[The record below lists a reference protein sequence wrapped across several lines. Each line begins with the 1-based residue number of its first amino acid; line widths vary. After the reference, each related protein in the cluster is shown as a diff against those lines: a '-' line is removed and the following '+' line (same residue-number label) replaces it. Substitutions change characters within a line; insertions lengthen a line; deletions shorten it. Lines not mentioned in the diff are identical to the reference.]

1 LSQKSIVVIG
11 AGISGLATA
20 SLLAKAGHKVTV
32 LEGSDWIGGKSKR
45 IIVDGQRMDTG
56 PALVTFPG
64 VWKEFLRRYDNLGD
78 TSIPASQV
86 APIEFEPLSEVGEYF
101 YMGDKCLLPVEP
113 GNKWHESWNRFEAI
127 HGKLDKEITT
137 LLTATSMSPK
147 AVPAVSKLVSNYG
160 LRLTTKSYLD
170 GLKWLPEGLKEVI
183 SIHTLNAGVAP
194 ESTLALFAT
203 MPAVMA
209 TQQVLVP
216 VGGVNE
222 IPLTLEKLARHA
234 GAEIKLN
241 EKVTAISKSKVQT
254 TQGSYAADLVISS
267 LDAKVTDRLLGKNTQ
282 EQNRKMSCS
291 GVAIYAVLE
300 QELPEQT
307 KTHSV
312 IMPDDP
318 AALHKSLGNKELP
331 EQSMV
336 FVNYYKAG
344 HIYPNKKST
353 VAVLITAPADGKHY
367 EIDSEFAKRELER
380 VSQVMGLPK
389 NIKEYFGEFQ
399 ILDPEYFSGWG
410 ATGGAL
416 YGEARKIWQSGPL
429 HQPKHSSILR
439 PWLWR
444 VGASTHPGGGIPAV
458 LGGSLIATEKLLK
471 RIWNQDQDDTD
482 GMLIPLLA
490 TNAD

>member
-1 LSQKSIVVIG
+1 MSKKSIVVIG

-20 SLLAKAGHKVTV
+20 ALLAKAGHKVTV

-78 TSIPASQV
+78 TSIQASQI

-101 YMGDKCLLPVEP
+101 YKGDKCLLPVEP
-113 GNKWHESWNRFEAI
+113 SNKWHESWNRFEAI

-137 LLTATSMSPK
+137 LLTNTSMSPK
-147 AVPAVSKLVSNYG
+147 TVPAVSKLVSNYG

-203 MPAVMA
+203 IPAVMA

-234 GAEIKLN
+234 GAEIRLN
-241 EKVTAISKSKVQT
+241 EKVTSISKGKVTT
-254 TQGSYAADLVISS
+254 TQGSYSAALVISS
-267 LDAKVTDRLLGKNTQ
+267 LDAKVTDRLLGKKTQ

-300 QELPEQT
+300 QDLPQAT

-318 AALHKSLGNKELP
+318 AALHKSLGNKQLP
-331 EQSMV
+331 DQSMV

-353 VAVLITAPADGKHY
+353 VAVLITAPADGKRY
-367 EIDSEFAKRELER
+367 GIDSDFAKRELER

-389 NIKEYFGEFQ
+389 NIKEYFGEFK

-458 LGGSLIATEKLLK
+458 LGGTLIATEKLL
-471 RIWNQDQDDTD
+471 RRLGTQEAGELDS
-482 GMLIPLLA
+482 LLV
-490 TNAD
+490 TQSN

>member
-1 LSQKSIVVIG
+1 
-11 AGISGLATA
+11 
-20 SLLAKAGHKVTV
+20 

-78 TSIPASQV
+78 TSIQASQI

-101 YMGDKCLLPVEP
+101 YKGDKCLLPVEP
-113 GNKWHESWNRFEAI
+113 SNKWHESWNRFEAI

-137 LLTATSMSPK
+137 LLTNTSMSPK
-147 AVPAVSKLVSNYG
+147 TVPAVSKLVSNYG

-203 MPAVMA
+203 IPAVMA

-234 GAEIKLN
+234 GAEIRLN
-241 EKVTAISKSKVQT
+241 EKVTSISKGKVTT
-254 TQGSYAADLVISS
+254 TQGSYSAALVISS
-267 LDAKVTDRLLGKNTQ
+267 LDAKVTDRLLGKKTQ

-300 QELPEQT
+300 QDLPQAT

-318 AALHKSLGNKELP
+318 AALHKSLGNKQLP
-331 EQSMV
+331 DQSMV

-353 VAVLITAPADGKHY
+353 VAVLITAPADGKRY
-367 EIDSEFAKRELER
+367 GIDSDFAKRELER

-389 NIKEYFGEFQ
+389 NIKEYFGEFK

-458 LGGSLIATEKLLK
+458 LGGTLIATEKLL
-471 RIWNQDQDDTD
+471 RRLGTQEAGELDS
-482 GMLIPLLA
+482 LLV
-490 TNAD
+490 TQSN

>member
-1 LSQKSIVVIG
+1 
-11 AGISGLATA
+11 
-20 SLLAKAGHKVTV
+20 
-32 LEGSDWIGGKSKR
+32 
-45 IIVDGQRMDTG
+45 
-56 PALVTFPG
+56 
-64 VWKEFLRRYDNLGD
+64 
-78 TSIPASQV
+78 
-86 APIEFEPLSEVGEYF
+86 
-101 YMGDKCLLPVEP
+101 
-113 GNKWHESWNRFEAI
+113 
-127 HGKLDKEITT
+127 
-137 LLTATSMSPK
+137 
-147 AVPAVSKLVSNYG
+147 
-160 LRLTTKSYLD
+160 
-170 GLKWLPEGLKEVI
+170 
-183 SIHTLNAGVAP
+183 
-194 ESTLALFAT
+194 
-203 MPAVMA
+203 MA

-234 GAEIKLN
+234 GAEIILN
-241 EKVTAISKSKVQT
+241 QKVLSISNKEVKTSSA
-254 TQGSYAADLVISS
+254 SYKANLVISS
-267 LDAKVTDRLLGKNTQ
+267 LDTKVTDRLLGKKTQ

-300 QELPEQT
+300 QDLPQGT

-312 IMPDDP
+312 IMPDNP
-318 AALHKSLGNKELP
+318 ASLHQSLGKKELP

-367 EIDSEFAKRELER
+367 DISSDFAKRELER

-429 HQPKHSSILR
+429 HQPKHSSLLR

-458 LGGSLIATEKLLK
+458 LGGTLIATEKLLN
-471 RIWNQDQDDTD
+471 RIGNEAPEDHDLLLLNQ
-482 GMLIPLLA
+482 A
-490 TNAD
+490 S

>member
-1 LSQKSIVVIG
+1 
-11 AGISGLATA
+11 
-20 SLLAKAGHKVTV
+20 
-32 LEGSDWIGGKSKR
+32 
-45 IIVDGQRMDTG
+45 MDTG

-64 VWKEFLRRYDNLGD
+64 VWEEFIRRYDNLG
-78 TSIPASQV
+78 SGPKASEI

-101 YMGDKCLLPVEP
+101 YRGDKCLLPVEP
-113 GNKWHESWNRFEAI
+113 GNKWHEPWARFEAV

-137 LLTATSMSPK
+137 LLTNTSMSPK

-209 TQQVLVP
+209 TQKVLVP

-234 GAEIKLN
+234 GVEIKLN
-241 EKVTAISKSKVQT
+241 EKVIGIGKASVKTEKA
-254 TQGSYAADLVISS
+254 SYQADLIVSS
-267 LDAKVTDRLLGKNTQ
+267 LDAKVTDRLLGKATN
-282 EQNRKMSCS
+282 ESGRKMSCS

-300 QELPEQT
+300 HDLPAGT

-318 AALHKSLGNKELP
+318 AALHKSLGAKQLPKE
-331 EQSMV
+331 SMV
-336 FVNYYKAG
+336 FVNYYKAE
-344 HIYPNKKST
+344 HIYPNSKST

-367 EIDSEFAKRELER
+367 GIDSDFAKAELER
-380 VSQVMGLPK
+380 VSRVMGLPK
-389 NIKEYFGEFQ
+389 NIKEYFGSFEV
-399 ILDPEYFSGWG
+399 LDPEYFSGWG

-429 HQPKHSSILR
+429 HTPRHSSILR

-458 LGGSLIATEKLLK
+458 LGGSLIATEKLI
-471 RIWNQDQDDTD
+471 RR
-482 GMLIPLLA
+482 LA
-490 TNAD
+490 R

>member
-1 LSQKSIVVIG
+1 VKPKSIIVLG

-20 SLLAKAGHKVTV
+20 ALMAKAGNQVTV
-32 LEGSDWIGGKSKR
+32 IEGSSWIGGKSKR

-64 VWKEFLRRYDNLGD
+64 VWEEFIRRYDNLG
-78 TSIPASQV
+78 TGSKAAEI
-86 APIEFEPLSEVGEYF
+86 APITFEPLSEVGEYF
-101 YMGDKCLLPVEP
+101 YKGDKCLLPVEP
-113 GNKWHESWNRFEAI
+113 GNKWHEPWARFEKV

-137 LLTATSMSPK
+137 LLTNTSMSPK

-209 TQQVLVP
+209 TQKVLVP

-234 GAEIKLN
+234 GVEIVMS
-241 EKVTAISKSKVQT
+241 EKAIAISKNKVT
-254 TQGSYAADLVISS
+254 TDRREYQADIIISS
-267 LDAKVTDRLLGKNTQ
+267 LDAKVTDRLLGKTTN
-282 EQNRKMSCS
+282 EAGRKMSCS
-291 GVAIYAVLE
+291 GVAIYAVLD
-300 QELPEQT
+300 QELPLGT

-318 AALHKSLGNKELP
+318 SALHKALGDKKVPKE
-331 EQSMV
+331 SMV
-336 FVNYYKAG
+336 FVNYYQAG
-344 HIYPNKKST
+344 HIYPNSKST

-367 EIDSEFAKRELER
+367 GIDSDFAKAELER
-380 VSQVMGLPK
+380 VSKVMGLPK
-389 NIKEYFGEFQ
+389 NIKEYFGSFEV
-399 ILDPEYFSGWG
+399 LDPEYFSGWG

-429 HQPKHSSILR
+429 HTPKHSSLFR

-458 LGGSLIATEKLLK
+458 LGGSLIATEKLL
-471 RIWNQDQDDTD
+471 RRL
-482 GMLIPLLA
+482 GA
-490 TNAD
+490 

>member
-1 LSQKSIVVIG
+1 MKPRNIIVLG

-20 SLLAKAGHKVTV
+20 SLLAKAGHKVKV
-32 LEGSDWIGGKSKR
+32 IEAASWIGGKSKR
-45 IIVDGQRMDTG
+45 IVVDAQRMDTG

-64 VWKEFLRRYDNLGD
+64 VWEEFIRRYDNLGKG
-78 TSIPASQV
+78 PKASEI
-86 APIEFEPLSEVGEYF
+86 APIVFEPLSEVGEYF
-101 YMGDKCLLPVEP
+101 YRGDKCLLPVEP
-113 GNKWHESWNRFEAI
+113 GNKWHEPWARFEAV

-137 LLTATSMSPK
+137 LLTNTSMSPK

-160 LRLTTKSYLD
+160 VRLTTKSYLD

-209 TQQVLVP
+209 TQKVLVP

-234 GAEIKLN
+234 GVEISLN
-241 EKVTAISKSKVQT
+241 EKATAISKNKVT
-254 TQGSYAADLVISS
+254 TAKGEYQSDLVISS
-267 LDAKVTDRLLGKNTQ
+267 LDAKVTDRLLGKTTN
-282 EQNRKMSCS
+282 ESGRKMSCS
-291 GVAIYAVLE
+291 GVAIYAVLD
-300 QELPEQT
+300 QDLPAGT

-318 AALHKSLGNKELP
+318 AALHKSLGNMQLPKE
-331 EQSMV
+331 SMV
-336 FVNYYKAG
+336 FVNYYQAG
-344 HIYPNKKST
+344 HIYPNSKST

-367 EIDSEFAKRELER
+367 GIDSDFAKAELER
-380 VSQVMGLPK
+380 VSKVMGLPK
-389 NIKEYFGEFQ
+389 NIKEYFGSFEV
-399 ILDPEYFSGWG
+399 LDPEYFSGWG

-429 HQPKHSSILR
+429 HAPKHSSVLR

-458 LGGSLIATEKLLK
+458 LGGSLIATEKLI
-471 RIWNQDQDDTD
+471 RR
-482 GMLIPLLA
+482 LA
-490 TNAD
+490 R

>member
-1 LSQKSIVVIG
+1 MSPKSIFVIG

-20 SLLAKAGHKVTV
+20 ALLAKAGHQVKVI
-32 LEGSDWIGGKSKR
+32 EGSSWIGGKSKR

-78 TSIPASQV
+78 TSIKAAEI

-101 YMGDKCLLPVEP
+101 YKGDKCLLPVEP
-113 GNKWHESWNRFEAI
+113 ANKWHESWNRFEAI

-137 LLTATSMSPK
+137 LLTNTSMSPK
-147 AVPAVSKLVSNYG
+147 AIPAVSKLVSNYG

-170 GLKWLPEGLKEVI
+170 GLTWLPEGLKEVI

-234 GAEIKLN
+234 GADVILN
-241 EKVTAISKSKVQT
+241 QKVVSISKKEVRTSSNVYK
-254 TQGSYAADLVISS
+254 ADLVISS
-267 LDAKVTDRLLGKNTQ
+267 LDAKVTDRLLGKKTQ
-282 EQNRKMSCS
+282 EANRKMSCS

-300 QELPEQT
+300 QDLPEQT

-318 AALHKSLGNKELP
+318 AKLHSALGNKELP

-367 EIDSEFAKRELER
+367 GIDSDFAKRELER
-380 VSQVMGLPK
+380 VSKVMGLPK
-389 NIKEYFGEFQ
+389 NIKEYFGEYQ

-410 ATGGAL
+410 ASGGAL

-429 HQPKHSSILR
+429 HQPKHKSILR

-458 LGGSLIATEKLLK
+458 LGGTLIATEKLLK
-471 RIWNQDQDDTD
+471 RIGNEEPGELDSVLVSQ
-482 GMLIPLLA
+482 G
-490 TNAD
+490 N

>member
-1 LSQKSIVVIG
+1 MSQKSIVVIG

-20 SLLAKAGHKVTV
+20 ALLAKAGHKVTV

-64 VWKEFLRRYDNLGD
+64 VWEEFLRRYDNLGD
-78 TSIPASQV
+78 TSIPASQI

-101 YMGDKCLLPVEP
+101 YKGDRCLLPVEP
-113 GNKWHESWNRFEAI
+113 GNKWHDSWNRFEAI

-137 LLTATSMSPK
+137 LLTNTSMSPK

-160 LRLTTKSYLD
+160 FRLTTKSYLD

-222 IPLTLEKLARHA
+222 ISLTLEKLARHA
-234 GAEIKLN
+234 GAEIRLN
-241 EKVTAISKSKVQT
+241 EKVTAISKGKVT
-254 TQGSYAADLVISS
+254 TTGVPYSADLVISS
-267 LDAKVTDRLLGKNTQ
+267 LDAKVTDRLLGKKTQ
-282 EQNRKMSCS
+282 EANRKMSCS

-300 QELPEQT
+300 QDLPQGT

-318 AALHKSLGNKELP
+318 AALHKSLGNKQLP

-367 EIDSEFAKRELER
+367 GIDSDFAKRELER
-380 VSQVMGLPK
+380 VSKIMGLPK

-429 HQPKHSSILR
+429 HQPKHASMLR

-458 LGGSLIATEKLLK
+458 LGGTLIATEKLMK
-471 RIWNQDQDDTD
+471 RIGHQDQNDNDA
-482 GMLIPLLA
+482 MLIPLLA

>member
-20 SLLAKAGHKVTV
+20 ALLAKAGHKVTV

-45 IIVDGQRMDTG
+45 IVVDGQRMDTG

-78 TSIPASQV
+78 TSVPASEI

-101 YMGDKCLLPVEP
+101 YKGDKCLLPVEP

-137 LLTATSMSPK
+137 LLTNTSMSPK

-170 GLKWLPEGLKEVI
+170 GLKWLPEGLREVI

-234 GAEIKLN
+234 GAEIILN
-241 EKVTAISKSKVQT
+241 QKVLSISNKEVKTSSA
-254 TQGSYAADLVISS
+254 SYKANLVISS
-267 LDAKVTDRLLGKNTQ
+267 LDTKVTDRLLGKKTQ

-300 QELPEQT
+300 QDLPQGT

-312 IMPDDP
+312 IMPDNP
-318 AALHKSLGNKELP
+318 ASLHQSLGKKELP

-367 EIDSEFAKRELER
+367 DISSDFAKRELER

-389 NIKEYFGEFQ
+389 NIKEHFGQFE
-399 ILDPEYFSGWG
+399 ILDPQYFSGWG

-429 HQPKHSSILR
+429 HQPKHSSLLR

-458 LGGSLIATEKLLK
+458 LGGTLIATEKLLN
-471 RIWNQDQDDTD
+471 RIGNEAPEDHDLLLLNQ
-482 GMLIPLLA
+482 A
-490 TNAD
+490 S

>member
-1 LSQKSIVVIG
+1 MKPRNIIVLG

-20 SLLAKAGHKVTV
+20 SLLAKAGHTVKVI
-32 LEGSDWIGGKSKR
+32 EGASWIGGKSKR
-45 IIVDGQRMDTG
+45 IVVDGQRMDTG

-64 VWKEFLRRYDNLGD
+64 VWEEFIRRYDNLG
-78 TSIPASQV
+78 SGPKASEI
-86 APIEFEPLSEVGEYF
+86 APIVFEPLSEVGEYF
-101 YMGDKCLLPVEP
+101 YRGDKCLLPVEP
-113 GNKWHESWNRFEAI
+113 GNKWHEPWARFEAV

-137 LLTATSMSPK
+137 LLTNTSMSPK

-160 LRLTTKSYLD
+160 IRLTTKSYLD

-209 TQQVLVP
+209 TQKVLVP

-234 GAEIKLN
+234 GVEISLN
-241 EKVTAISKSKVQT
+241 EKVTAISKNKVT
-254 TQGSYAADLVISS
+254 TATGEYQADLVISS
-267 LDAKVTDRLLGKNTQ
+267 LDAKVTDRLLGKTTN
-282 EQNRKMSCS
+282 ESGRKMSCS
-291 GVAIYAVLE
+291 GVAIYAVLD
-300 QELPEQT
+300 QDLPAGT

-318 AALHKSLGNKELP
+318 AALHKSLGAKQLPKE
-331 EQSMV
+331 SMV
-336 FVNYYKAG
+336 FVNYYQAG
-344 HIYPNKKST
+344 HIYPNSKST

-367 EIDSEFAKRELER
+367 GIDSDFAKAELDR
-380 VSQVMGLPK
+380 VSKVMGLPK
-389 NIKEYFGEFQ
+389 NIKEYFGSFEV
-399 ILDPEYFSGWG
+399 LNPEYFSGWG

-429 HQPKHSSILR
+429 HTPRHSSILR

-458 LGGSLIATEKLLK
+458 LGGSLIATEKLI
-471 RIWNQDQDDTD
+471 RR
-482 GMLIPLLA
+482 LA
-490 TNAD
+490 R

>member
-1 LSQKSIVVIG
+1 MSQKSIVVIG

-20 SLLAKAGHKVTV
+20 ALLAKAGHKVTL
-32 LEGSDWIGGKSKR
+32 LEGSNWIGGKSRR
-45 IIVDGQRMDTG
+45 IVVDGQRMDTG

-64 VWKEFLRRYDNLGD
+64 VWQEFLRRYDNLGD
-78 TSIPASQV
+78 TSIQAAEI
-86 APIEFEPLSEVGEYF
+86 APIEFEPLAEVGEYF

-113 GNKWHESWNRFEAI
+113 GNKWHESWTRFEAI

-137 LLTATSMSPK
+137 LLTNTSMSPR
-147 AVPAVSKLVSNYG
+147 ALPAVSKLVSNYG

-209 TQQVLVP
+209 TQKVLVP
-216 VGGVNE
+216 VGGVHE

-234 GAEIKLN
+234 GVEIKLN
-241 EKVTAISKSKVQT
+241 EKVIGISKKQVKT
-254 TQGSYAADLVISS
+254 TLGTYDADLVISS
-267 LDAKVTDRLLGKNTQ
+267 LDAKVTDRLLGKKTP
-282 EQNRKMSCS
+282 EANRKMSCS

-318 AALHKSLGNKELP
+318 AALHRSLGNKELP

-367 EIDSEFAKRELER
+367 DIDSDFTKRELAR

-429 HQPKHSSILR
+429 HQPKHSSLLR

-471 RIWNQDQDDTD
+471 RFGSQETD
-482 GMLIPLLA
+482 ALDFLLVA
-490 TNAD
+490 QGN

>member
-1 LSQKSIVVIG
+1 
-11 AGISGLATA
+11 
-20 SLLAKAGHKVTV
+20 
-32 LEGSDWIGGKSKR
+32 
-45 IIVDGQRMDTG
+45 
-56 PALVTFPG
+56 
-64 VWKEFLRRYDNLGD
+64 
-78 TSIPASQV
+78 
-86 APIEFEPLSEVGEYF
+86 
-101 YMGDKCLLPVEP
+101 
-113 GNKWHESWNRFEAI
+113 
-127 HGKLDKEITT
+127 
-137 LLTATSMSPK
+137 
-147 AVPAVSKLVSNYG
+147 
-160 LRLTTKSYLD
+160 
-170 GLKWLPEGLKEVI
+170 
-183 SIHTLNAGVAP
+183 
-194 ESTLALFAT
+194 
-203 MPAVMA
+203 
-209 TQQVLVP
+209 
-216 VGGVNE
+216 
-222 IPLTLEKLARHA
+222 
-234 GAEIKLN
+234 
-241 EKVTAISKSKVQT
+241 
-254 TQGSYAADLVISS
+254 VISS
-267 LDAKVTDRLLGKNTQ
+267 LDAKVTDRLLGKKTQ

-300 QELPEQT
+300 QDLPQAT

-353 VAVLITAPADGKHY
+353 VAVLITGPADGKHY
-367 EIDSEFAKRELER
+367 DINSDFAKRELER
-380 VSQVMGLPK
+380 VSKVMGLPK

-458 LGGSLIATEKLLK
+458 LGGSLIATEKLLRRLGNK
-471 RIWNQDQDDTD
+471 DQNNSDSS
-482 GMLIPLLA
+482 LIPMLA
-490 TNAD
+490 TDAD

>member
-1 LSQKSIVVIG
+1 MTTKSIIVLG

-20 SLLAKAGHKVTV
+20 ALLAKAGNKVTII
-32 LEGSDWIGGKSKR
+32 EGSNWIGGKSKR

-64 VWKEFLRRYDNLGD
+64 VWQEFIRRYDLLG
-78 TSIPASQV
+78 SQEAKAAEI
-86 APIEFEPLSEVGEYF
+86 APITFEPLAEVGEYF
-101 YMGDKCLLPVEP
+101 YKGDSCLLPVEE
-113 GNKWHESWNRFEAI
+113 GNKWHEPWVRFEKV

-137 LLTATSMSPK
+137 LLTNTSMSK
-147 AVPAVSKLVSNYG
+147 RAVPAVSKLVSNYG
-160 LRLTTKSYLD
+160 LHLTTKSYLD
-170 GLKWLPEGLKEVI
+170 GLKWLPDGLKEVI

-209 TQQVLVP
+209 TQKVLVP

-234 GAEIKLN
+234 GVEIVM
-241 EKVTAISKSKVQT
+241 EQKVIAISKNQVET
-254 TQGSYAADLVISS
+254 ATCNYRADIIISS
-267 LDAKVTDRLLGKNTQ
+267 LDAKVTDRLLGKATN
-282 EQNRKMSCS
+282 ESGRKMSCS
-291 GVAIYAVLE
+291 GVAIYAVLD
-300 QELPEQT
+300 QELPLGT

-312 IMPDDP
+312 IMPDAP
-318 AALHKSLGNKELP
+318 AELHKSLGNKQLP
-331 EQSMV
+331 TQSMV
-336 FVNYYKAG
+336 FVNYYQAG
-344 HIYPNKKST
+344 HIYPNSKST

-367 EIDSEFAKRELER
+367 GIDSEFAKAELER
-380 VSQVMGLPK
+380 VSLVLGLPK
-389 NIKEYFGEFQ
+389 NIKEYFGSFEV
-399 ILDPEYFSGWG
+399 LDPEYFSGWG

-429 HQPKHSSILR
+429 HTPKHSSLFR

-458 LGGSLIATEKLLK
+458 LGGSLIATEKLL
-471 RIWNQDQDDTD
+471 RR
-482 GMLIPLLA
+482 LRA
-490 TNAD
+490 

>member
-1 LSQKSIVVIG
+1 MKSKSIIVLG

-20 SLLAKAGHKVTV
+20 ALLAKAGNQVTV
-32 LEGSDWIGGKSKR
+32 IEGSSWIGGKSKR
-45 IIVDGQRMDTG
+45 IVVDGQRMDTG

-64 VWKEFLRRYDNLGD
+64 VWQEFIRRYDLLGNQD
-78 TSIPASQV
+78 KKAIEI
-86 APIEFEPLSEVGEYF
+86 APITFEPLAEVGEYF
-101 YMGDKCLLPVEP
+101 YKGDKCLLPVEQ
-113 GNKWHESWNRFEAI
+113 GNKWHEPWARFEKI
-127 HGKLDKEITT
+127 HGKLDQEITT
-137 LLTATSMSPK
+137 LLTNPSMSPK

-160 LRLTTKSYLD
+160 IRLTTKSYLD
-170 GLKWLPEGLKEVI
+170 GLKWLPDGLKEVI

-209 TQQVLVP
+209 AQKVLVP

-234 GAEIKLN
+234 GVEIVMG
-241 EKVTAISKSKVQT
+241 EKAIAISKNKVKTESREYQ
-254 TQGSYAADLVISS
+254 AEIIISS
-267 LDAKVTDRLLGKNTQ
+267 LDAKVTDRLLGKSTNETG
-282 EQNRKMSCS
+282 RKMSCS
-291 GVAIYAVLE
+291 GVAIYAVLD
-300 QELPEQT
+300 QDLPAGT

-318 AALHKSLGNKELP
+318 SALHKALGDKKVPKE
-331 EQSMV
+331 SMV
-336 FVNYYKAG
+336 FVNYYQAG
-344 HIYPNKKST
+344 HIYPNSKST

-367 EIDSEFAKRELER
+367 GIDSEFAKAELER
-380 VSQVMGLPK
+380 VSKVMGLPK
-389 NIKEYFGEFQ
+389 NIKEYFGAFEV
-399 ILDPEYFSGWG
+399 LDPEYFSGWG

-429 HQPKHSSILR
+429 HTPKHSSLLR

-458 LGGSLIATEKLLK
+458 LGGSLIATEKLL
-471 RIWNQDQDDTD
+471 RRL
-482 GMLIPLLA
+482 GV
-490 TNAD
+490 

>member
-1 LSQKSIVVIG
+1 MISRNIIVLG

-20 SLLAKAGHKVTV
+20 SLLARAGHKVKV
-32 LEGSDWIGGKSKR
+32 IEGASWIGGKSKR
-45 IIVDGQRMDTG
+45 IVVDGQRMDTG

-64 VWKEFLRRYDNLGD
+64 VWQEFIARYDKLGQGPKA
-78 TSIPASQV
+78 IEI
-86 APIEFEPLSEVGEYF
+86 APITFEPLSEVGEYF
-101 YMGDKCLLPVEP
+101 YKGDKCLLPVEP
-113 GNKWHESWNRFEAI
+113 GNKWHEPWVRFEAV

-137 LLTATSMSPK
+137 LLTNTSMSPK

-209 TQQVLVP
+209 TQKVLVP
-216 VGGVNE
+216 IGGVNE

-234 GAEIKLN
+234 GVDISLN
-241 EKVTAISKSKVQT
+241 EKVTAIAKNKVT
-254 TQGSYAADLVISS
+254 TIKGEYQADLVISS
-267 LDAKVTDRLLGKNTQ
+267 LDAKATDRLLGKTTN
-282 EQNRKMSCS
+282 ESGRKMSCS
-291 GVAIYAVLE
+291 GVAIYAVLD
-300 QELPEQT
+300 QDLPEGT

-318 AALHKSLGNKELP
+318 AALHKSLGNKQLP
-331 EQSMV
+331 VESMV
-336 FVNYYKAG
+336 FVNYYKAD
-344 HIYPNKKST
+344 HIYPNSKST

-367 EIDSEFAKRELER
+367 GIDSEFAKSELER
-380 VSQVMGLPK
+380 VSKVMGLPK
-389 NIKEYFGEFQ
+389 NIRDYFGSFEV
-399 ILDPEYFSGWG
+399 LDPEYFSGWG

-429 HQPKHSSILR
+429 HTPKHSSLFR

-458 LGGSLIATEKLLK
+458 LGGSLIATEKLLS
-471 RIWNQDQDDTD
+471 RF
-482 GMLIPLLA
+482 GH
-490 TNAD
+490 

>member
-1 LSQKSIVVIG
+1 
-11 AGISGLATA
+11 
-20 SLLAKAGHKVTV
+20 
-32 LEGSDWIGGKSKR
+32 
-45 IIVDGQRMDTG
+45 MDTG

-78 TSIPASQV
+78 TSIKAAEV
-86 APIEFEPLSEVGEYF
+86 APIVFEPLAEVGEYF
-101 YMGDKCLLPVEP
+101 YKGDKCLLPVEP

-137 LLTATSMSPK
+137 LLTNTSMSPK
-147 AVPAVSKLVSNYG
+147 AIPAVSKLVSNYG

-222 IPLTLEKLARHA
+222 IPVTLEKLARHA
-234 GAEIKLN
+234 GAEIRLS
-241 EKVTAISKSKVQT
+241 EKVTAISKGKVT
-254 TQGSYAADLVISS
+254 TTTGSYKADLVISS
-267 LDAKVTDRLLGKNTQ
+267 LDAKVTDRLLGKKTR

-300 QELPEQT
+300 QDLPQGT

-331 EQSMV
+331 DQSMV

-353 VAVLITAPADGKHY
+353 VAILITAPADGKHY
-367 EIDSEFAKRELER
+367 DINSAFAKRELER
-380 VSQVMGLPK
+380 VSQVVGLPK

-410 ATGGAL
+410 AMGGAL

-429 HQPKHSSILR
+429 HQPKHSSIFR

-471 RIWNQDQDDTD
+471 RIGNQDEDDSDTS
-482 GMLIPLLA
+482 LIPLLA

>member
-1 LSQKSIVVIG
+1 
-11 AGISGLATA
+11 
-20 SLLAKAGHKVTV
+20 
-32 LEGSDWIGGKSKR
+32 
-45 IIVDGQRMDTG
+45 
-56 PALVTFPG
+56 
-64 VWKEFLRRYDNLGD
+64 
-78 TSIPASQV
+78 
-86 APIEFEPLSEVGEYF
+86 
-101 YMGDKCLLPVEP
+101 VEP
-113 GNKWHESWNRFEAI
+113 GNKWHEPWARFEAV

-137 LLTATSMSPK
+137 LLTNTSMSPK

-160 LRLTTKSYLD
+160 IRLTTKSYLD

-209 TQQVLVP
+209 TQNVLVP

-234 GAEIKLN
+234 GVEISSN
-241 EKVTAISKSKVQT
+241 EKVTAISKNKVT
-254 TQGSYAADLVISS
+254 TAKGQYQADFVISS
-267 LDAKVTDRLLGKNTQ
+267 LDAKVTDRLLGKTTN
-282 EQNRKMSCS
+282 ESGRKMSCS
-291 GVAIYAVLE
+291 GVAIYAVLD
-300 QELPEQT
+300 QDLPEGT

-318 AALHKSLGNKELP
+318 AALHKSLGAKQLPKE
-331 EQSMV
+331 SMV

-344 HIYPNKKST
+344 HIYPNSKPT

-367 EIDSEFAKRELER
+367 GIDSEFARAELER
-380 VSQVMGLPK
+380 VTTVMGLPK
-389 NIKEYFGEFQ
+389 NIKEYFGLFEV
-399 ILDPEYFSGWG
+399 LDPEYFSGWG

-429 HQPKHSSILR
+429 HTPRHSSVLR

-458 LGGSLIATEKLLK
+458 LGGSLIATEKLI
-471 RIWNQDQDDTD
+471 RR
-482 GMLIPLLA
+482 LA
-490 TNAD
+490 R

>member
-1 LSQKSIVVIG
+1 MKLKNIVVLG

-20 SLLAKAGHKVTV
+20 ALLAKAGNSVKV
-32 LEGSDWIGGKSKR
+32 LEGSNWIGGKSKR

-64 VWKEFLRRYDNLGD
+64 VWQEFIRRYDLLGI
-78 TSIPASQV
+78 TEPKASEI
-86 APIEFEPLSEVGEYF
+86 APIEFEALSEVGEYF
-101 YMGDKCLLPVEP
+101 YKGDRCLLPVEQ
-113 GNKWHESWNRFEAI
+113 GNNWHEAWTRFEKI
-127 HGKLDKEITT
+127 HGGLDKEITA
-137 LLTATSMSPK
+137 LLTNPSMSPK
-147 AVPAVSKLVSNYG
+147 AFPAVSKLVSNYG

-170 GLKWLPEGLKEVI
+170 GLKWLPSGLKEII

-222 IPLTLEKLARHA
+222 IPLALEKLARHA
-234 GAEIKLN
+234 GVKILLN
-241 EKVTAISKSKVQT
+241 EEVMAISKNEVT
-254 TQGSYAADLVISS
+254 TSSGSFQADLVVSS
-267 LDAKVTDRLLGKNTQ
+267 LDAKVTDRLLGKKTR
-282 EQNRKMSCS
+282 EQNRRMSCS
-291 GVAIYAVLE
+291 GVAIYAVLD
-300 QELPEQT
+300 QDLPEGT

-318 AALHKSLGNKELP
+318 AALHSALGKKQLP
-331 EQSMV
+331 DQSMV
-336 FVNYYKAG
+336 FVNYYRAG
-344 HIYPNKKST
+344 HIYPNSKST

-367 EIDSEFAKRELER
+367 GIESEFAKAELER
-380 VSQVMGLPK
+380 VSKVMGLPK
-389 NIKEYFGEFQ
+389 NIKEYFGSFE

-429 HQPKHSSILR
+429 HQPRHWSIFR

-458 LGGSLIATEKLLK
+458 LGGSLIATEKLL
-471 RIWNQDQDDTD
+471 RDQ
-482 GMLIPLLA
+482 
-490 TNAD
+490 NA

>member
-1 LSQKSIVVIG
+1 
-11 AGISGLATA
+11 
-20 SLLAKAGHKVTV
+20 
-32 LEGSDWIGGKSKR
+32 
-45 IIVDGQRMDTG
+45 MDTG

-64 VWKEFLRRYDNLGD
+64 VWEEFIRRYDNLG
-78 TSIPASQV
+78 TGLKASEI
-86 APIEFEPLSEVGEYF
+86 APITFEPLAEVGEYF
-101 YMGDKCLLPVEP
+101 YLGDKCLLPVEP
-113 GNKWHESWNRFEAI
+113 GNKWHEPWARFEAV

-137 LLTATSMSPK
+137 LLTNTSMSPK

-209 TQQVLVP
+209 TQKVLVP

-234 GAEIKLN
+234 GVEISLN
-241 EKVTAISKSKVQT
+241 ERVTTISKNKVTTAKGEYQ
-254 TQGSYAADLVISS
+254 ADLVISS
-267 LDAKVTDRLLGKNTQ
+267 LDAKVTDRLLGKAIN
-282 EQNRKMSCS
+282 EAGRKMSCS
-291 GVAIYAVLE
+291 GVAIYAVLD
-300 QELPEQT
+300 QDLPAGT

-318 AALHKSLGNKELP
+318 AALHKSLGAKQLPKE
-331 EQSMV
+331 SMV
-336 FVNYYKAG
+336 FVNYYQAG
-344 HIYPNKKST
+344 HIYPNSKST

-367 EIDSEFAKRELER
+367 GIDSDFAKAELER
-380 VSQVMGLPK
+380 VSRVMGLPK
-389 NIKEYFGEFQ
+389 NIKEYFGSFEV
-399 ILDPEYFSGWG
+399 LDPEYFSGWG

-429 HQPKHSSILR
+429 HQPKHASILR

-471 RIWNQDQDDTD
+471 RIGNESTDRDSLLLNQ
-482 GMLIPLLA
+482 A
-490 TNAD
+490 S

>member
-1 LSQKSIVVIG
+1 VRVRNIIVLG

-20 SLLAKAGHKVTV
+20 SLLAKAGHKVKV
-32 LEGSDWIGGKSKR
+32 IEGASWIGGKSKR
-45 IIVDGQRMDTG
+45 IVVDGQRMDTG

-64 VWKEFLRRYDNLGD
+64 VWEEFIRRYDNLG
-78 TSIPASQV
+78 TGLKASEV
-86 APIEFEPLSEVGEYF
+86 APITFEPLAEVGEYF
-101 YMGDKCLLPVEP
+101 YRGDKCLLPVEP
-113 GNKWHESWNRFEAI
+113 GNKWHEPWVRFEAV

-137 LLTATSMSPK
+137 LLTNTSMSPK

-170 GLKWLPEGLKEVI
+170 GLKWLPEGLKEII

-209 TQQVLVP
+209 TQKVLVP

-234 GAEIKLN
+234 GVEISLN
-241 EKVTAISKSKVQT
+241 EKVTTISKNKVT
-254 TQGSYAADLVISS
+254 TAKGEYQADLVISS
-267 LDAKVTDRLLGKNTQ
+267 LDAKVTDRLLGKATN
-282 EQNRKMSCS
+282 EAGRKMSCS
-291 GVAIYAVLE
+291 GVAIYAVLD
-300 QELPEQT
+300 QDLPVGT

-318 AALHKSLGNKELP
+318 AGLHKSLGNKQLP
-331 EQSMV
+331 KESMV
-336 FVNYYKAG
+336 FVNYYQAG
-344 HIYPNKKST
+344 HIYPNSKST

-367 EIDSEFAKRELER
+367 GIDSDFAKAELAR
-380 VSQVMGLPK
+380 VTKVMGLPK
-389 NIKEYFGEFQ
+389 NIKEYFGSFEV
-399 ILDPEYFSGWG
+399 LDPEYFSGWG

-429 HQPKHSSILR
+429 HTPRHSSLFR

-458 LGGSLIATEKLLK
+458 MGGSLIATEKLI
-471 RIWNQDQDDTD
+471 RR
-482 GMLIPLLA
+482 LA
-490 TNAD
+490 R

>member
-1 LSQKSIVVIG
+1 VRPRDIIVLG

-20 SLLAKAGHKVTV
+20 ALLAKAGHKVKV
-32 LEGSDWIGGKSKR
+32 IEGASWIGGKSKR
-45 IIVDGQRMDTG
+45 IVVDGQRMDTG
-56 PALVTFPG
+56 PALVTFSG
-64 VWKEFLRRYDNLGD
+64 VWQEFLSRYDNLG
-78 TSIPASQV
+78 TGPKASEI
-86 APIEFEPLSEVGEYF
+86 APITFEPLAEVGEYF
-101 YMGDKCLLPVEP
+101 YKGDKCLLPVEP
-113 GNKWHESWNRFEAI
+113 GNKWHEPWARFEAI

-137 LLTATSMSPK
+137 LLTNNSMSPK
-147 AVPAVSKLVSNYG
+147 ALPAVSKLVSNYG
-160 LRLTTKSYLD
+160 IRLTTKSYLD

-194 ESTLALFAT
+194 QSTLALFAT

-209 TQQVLVP
+209 TQKVLVP

-234 GAEIKLN
+234 GVEIKLN
-241 EKVTAISKSKVQT
+241 EKVVGLSRGKVT
-254 TQGSYAADLVISS
+254 TDKASYNADLIVSS
-267 LDAKVTDRLLGKNTQ
+267 LDAKVTDRLLGKKTQ
-282 EQNRKMSCS
+282 EKNRKMSCS
-291 GVAIYAVLE
+291 GVAIYAVLD
-300 QELPEQT
+300 QDLPEGT

-318 AALHKSLGNKELP
+318 AALHKSLGLKQLPKE
-331 EQSMV
+331 SMV

-344 HIYPNKKST
+344 HIYPNSKST

-367 EIDSEFAKRELER
+367 GIDSDFAKGELER
-380 VSQVMGLPK
+380 VTKVMGLPK
-389 NIKEYFGEFQ
+389 NIKEYFGSFEV
-399 ILDPEYFSGWG
+399 LDPEYFSGWG

-429 HQPKHSSILR
+429 HTPKHSSWFR

-458 LGGSLIATEKLLK
+458 LGGSLIATAQLLNT
-471 RIWNQDQDDTD
+471 RR
-482 GMLIPLLA
+482 
-490 TNAD
+490 